1 MSLDTLIPQS
11 TSIDFPGVDCGDW
24 FVLRTR
30 ARQEK
35 ILANDLAARSIPAF
49 LPLINSVRY
58 YGGRK
63 ARVELP
69 LFPGYVFLRGSRDDA
84 YAADRTRRIAQ
95 IITVSNQERLDME
108 LRSLAIAIQS
118 QAPLD
123 PYPYLKKGVWVEV
136 RSGPFRGIQGLIEDR
151 SKANLLILQV
161 EMLGRAVS
169 LELDGSLLD
178 VIDHPDHAPGLG
190 GDRWAI

>member
-1 MSLDTLIPQS
+1 MALDTLIPQS
-11 TSIDFPGVDCGDW
+11 SAPGFPGVEFGEW

-84 YAADRTRRIAQ
+84 YTADRTRRIAQ
-95 IITVSNQERLDME
+95 IIPVSNQERLDTE
-108 LRSLAIAIQS
+108 LHSLAVALQS

-123 PYPYLKKGVWVEV
+123 PYPYLRKGVWVEV

-178 VIDHPDHAPGLG
+178 VIEDPAHCGSFE
-190 GDRWAI
+190 GDRWAM